1 MLDTRPATRM
11 LDDMVER
18 HPDLET
24 LQYQVEQLSTAVQ
37 ALSSLS
43 RTPQERLDRALSYFT
58 RTFRDDPSGH
68 AFALWRRIYKAIGD
82 PPLGTTVA
90 VKIDVLSAEER
101 DTIGQTIVE
110 LLAEVQKNCWEA
122 ERTAAQAA
130 PEAASP
136 TGA

>member
-1 MLDTRPATRM
+1 MA
-11 LDDMVER
+11 ER
-18 HPDLET
+18 QPDLET

-58 RTFRDDPSGH
+58 RTFRDDPTGH
-68 AFALWRRIYKAIGD
+68 TFALWRRIYKAIGD
-82 PPLGTTVA
+82 PPIGTTVA

-110 LLAEVQKNCWEA
+110 LLAEVQKNCWDA

-130 PEAASP
+130 PEGTSP
-136 TGA
+136 TAA